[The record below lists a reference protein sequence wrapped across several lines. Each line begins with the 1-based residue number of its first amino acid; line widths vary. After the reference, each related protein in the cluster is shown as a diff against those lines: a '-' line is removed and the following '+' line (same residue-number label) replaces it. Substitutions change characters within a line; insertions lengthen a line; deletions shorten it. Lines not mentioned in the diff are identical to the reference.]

1 MKLELNFYIDNDG
14 NHCVAI
20 SSPSCEKK
28 VVQKI
33 DMVDYHDIRDKIN
46 NLNTSEED
54 LKKIISS
61 VAAKISGEKLMENIK
76 IFAHKYKHYDKDVD
90 LYALDLE
97 IPNDC
102 GGWYQHSWVYIDKE
116 TYTRFCEGST
126 MQKLNIAFHS
136 FEEFINS
143 GILDN

>member
-33 DMVDYHDIRDKIN
+33 DMVNYHDIMDKIHD
-46 NLNTSEED
+46 LNTSEED
-54 LKKIISS
+54 LKNIISS
-61 VAAKISGEKLMENIK
+61 VAAKLSGEKLMENIK
-76 IFAHKYKHYDKDVD
+76 IFAHKCKSDDD
-90 LYALDLE
+90 MELYALDVE

-102 GGWYQHSWVYIDKE
+102 GGWYQHSCVYIDKE
-116 TYTRFCEGST
+116 TYTRFCQGST